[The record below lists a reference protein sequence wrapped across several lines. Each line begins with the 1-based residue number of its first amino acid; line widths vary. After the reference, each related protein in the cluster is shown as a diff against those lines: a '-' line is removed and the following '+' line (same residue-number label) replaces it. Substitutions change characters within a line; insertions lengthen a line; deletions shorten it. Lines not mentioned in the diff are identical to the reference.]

1 MDSGMLTMK
10 LAGVEISADVFR
22 WMGVLSEIEQ
32 RNAQPSPT
40 GEATVRVPQLARETA
55 EAMRKGVSDVVEPIK
70 GLPAEF
76 SDAVGYEFFKRIVEE
91 FGRQKK
97 SIDERAESSTP
108 PATA

>member
-1 MDSGMLTMK
+1 MDSGMLKMQ
-10 LAGVEISADVFR
+10 LAGVEVTADVFR

-32 RNAQPSPT
+32 RNAQPSPA
-40 GEATVRVPQLARETA
+40 GEATVRIPQLARETS
-55 EAMRKGVSDVVEPIK
+55 EAMRMGVPDVVDPIK
-70 GLPAEF
+70 GLPTEF

-108 PATA
+108 PVTV